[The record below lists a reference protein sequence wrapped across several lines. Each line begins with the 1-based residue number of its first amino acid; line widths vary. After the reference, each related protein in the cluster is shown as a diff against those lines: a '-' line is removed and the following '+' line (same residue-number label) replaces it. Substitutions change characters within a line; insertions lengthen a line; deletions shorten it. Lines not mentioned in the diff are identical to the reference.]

1 MPSLRIAVSDFHD
14 PSKDEDSHG
23 DLDSYVEQF
32 GVEHSRTGVR
42 LRLLKGKQSIGIQER
57 DQDLLHFGCSPP
69 SNPKKVFNICCKGV
83 KCTRASKH
91 MLHVSWAVFFQQY
104 QNWNL
109 IEIKPNK
116 WTRKNAKCHSTCS
129 LIAVGFME
137 RRNGSSAQLVWIS
150 ALLRI
155 ATASATF

>member
-1 MPSLRIAVSDFHD
+1 MSDFHD
-14 PSKDEDSHG
+14 PSKGEDSHG

-83 KCTRASKH
+83 KCTGASKH
-91 MLHVSWAVFFQQY
+91 MLHVS
-104 QNWNL
+104 
-109 IEIKPNK
+109 
-116 WTRKNAKCHSTCS
+116 
-129 LIAVGFME
+129 
-137 RRNGSSAQLVWIS
+137 
-150 ALLRI
+150 
-155 ATASATF
+155 